1 MNCRKGPRN
10 YPGKLVAMTQK
21 WDEDIRV
28 IKDNREILKER
39 GLKDMTI
46 EMVIKEGCPVS
57 AITAEEL
64 AP

>member
-1 MNCRKGPRN
+1 
-10 YPGKLVAMTQK
+10 MTQK